1 MTTQTKKLIAIFV
14 VMAITMFTIVKAFG
28 VDCTYKNRTTEDD
41 QTITINTNIDLKRE
55 MERAKVALE
64 GHDEGIKYY
73 ENLKQY
79 NKEYY
84 KWQEECRKLHLKY
97 EKDMKKYSK
106 DYIKL
111 VEAVEVYKNGE
122 TEEIRNAAKEKIVKI
137 VKSMKIPEVEYPKK
151 PVKPEFRF

>member
-14 VMAITMFTIVKAFG
+14 VMAISMFAIIKAFG
-28 VDCTYKNRTTEDD
+28 EEAVND
-41 QTITINTNIDLKRE
+41 QTVTINPNIDFKRE
-55 MERAKVALE
+55 IERAKVALE
-64 GHDEGIKYY
+64 MHDEGLKYY
-73 ENLKQY
+73 EELKQY
-79 NKEYY
+79 NKDYY

-111 VEAVEVYKNGE
+111 VELAEVFKNGE
-122 TEEIRNAAKEKIVKI
+122 TEEIRLKAKEEIVKI
-137 VKSMKIPEVEYPKK
+137 MKSMKIPEVNYPKE